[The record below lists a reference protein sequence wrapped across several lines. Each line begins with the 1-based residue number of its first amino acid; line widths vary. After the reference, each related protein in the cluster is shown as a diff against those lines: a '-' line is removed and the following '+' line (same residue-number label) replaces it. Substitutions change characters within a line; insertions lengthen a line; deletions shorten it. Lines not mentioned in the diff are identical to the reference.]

1 VATGLATIDRE
12 VNIAVVVPGHGFL
25 AGDGSYR
32 ITRRCLRL
40 VAEAE
45 KLAEDL
51 SPVAVIFSGWSPV
64 GGRSEA
70 EQMKDAW
77 RGPEVELVVEPTARI
92 TAENASRTLPLVL
105 ERGVEQAVIVCT
117 LPHLVRAR
125 LFFRPLFR
133 ERGVITRFRVLRSAS
148 PYAII
153 RELVALPL
161 CPWQLR
167 SARAELNR
175 ETR

>member
-1 VATGLATIDRE
+1 MNT
-12 VNIAVVVPGHGFL
+12 AVVVPGHGVL
-25 AGDGSYR
+25 TADGYR
-32 ITRRCLRL
+32 ITSRCLRL

-51 SPVAVIFSGWSPV
+51 SPVAVVFSGWSPL

-70 EQMKDAW
+70 EQMRDAW

-92 TAENASRTLPLVL
+92 TAENASRTLPLIL

-117 LPHLVRAR
+117 LPHFTRTR
-125 LFFRPLFR
+125 LFFHRLYR
-133 ERGVITRFRVLRSAS
+133 DRGVATHFRVVRSLS
-148 PYAII
+148 PYAVV

-167 SARAELNR
+167 AARAELSR
-175 ETR
+175 EEPRARHSS

>member
-1 VATGLATIDRE
+1 LATIDRE
-12 VNIAVVVPGHGFL
+12 VSIAVVVPGHGVL

-51 SPVAVIFSGWSPV
+51 SPVAVVFSGWSPV

-77 RGPEVELVVEPTARI
+77 RGPEVELVVEPTARF
-92 TAENASRTLPLVL
+92 TAENASRTLPLIL
-105 ERGVEQAVIVCT
+105 ERGVEEAVIVCA
-117 LPHLVRAR
+117 LPHFVRTR
-125 LFFRPLFR
+125 LFFHRLYR
-133 ERGVITRFRVLRSAS
+133 ERGVTTRFQVLRSAS
-148 PYAII
+148 PHAVV
-153 RELVALPL
+153 REIVALPL

-167 SARAELNR
+167 AARAELNR
-175 ETR
+175 ETL